1 MFVFGVIL
9 AAFSRIR
16 TENGEIR
23 SISPYSVQM
32 RKNTDRSN
40 SEYGHF
46 LRSVMDKA
54 LENNWKLSFSL
65 DQIETNSSDS
75 SVSHFFLKFL

>member
-1 MFVFGVIL
+1 
-9 AAFSRIR
+9 
-16 TENGEIR
+16 
-23 SISPYSVQM
+23 M